1 LVQSRDEVLERT
13 SKLRTAMLSDSMDA
27 LGFSEQAMSPQIQA
41 LDRRFNICGF
51 ARTLAFVPTRRVG
64 DWESKAFLVE
74 LALVDSLSP
83 GDVVVASTVEACLW
97 GELLSTASQLRGA
110 VGAVIDA
117 YSRDIEEIL
126 ELNFPVYARGAH
138 PSDSLGRAQA
148 VDSDIPITCGGIQVS
163 TGDLIVADADGVVI
177 VPAAQLADVLEEAE
191 RKASAEGVVKAGLQ
205 RGESLLA
212 LYEEHHVL

>member
-1 LVQSRDEVLERT
+1 VLLERA
-13 SKLRTAMLSDSMDA
+13 SKLRTAILSDSMDA
-27 LGFSEQAMSPQIQA
+27 LGLGEQAMSARIHG
-41 LDRRFNICGF
+41 LDRGFKICGF
-51 ARTLAFVPTRRVG
+51 ARTLSCVPTRRVG

-74 LALVDSLSP
+74 LALIDSLSP

-117 YSRDIEEIL
+117 YSRDVEEIV
-126 ELNFPVYARGAH
+126 ELNFPVFARGTH

-148 VDSDIPITCGGIQVS
+148 VSSDVAITCGGVQVS
-163 TGDLIVADADGVVI
+163 AGDLIVADADGVVV
-177 VPAAQLADVLEEAE
+177 VPAAQLDDVLQKAE
-191 RKASAEGVVKAGLQ
+191 QKASAEGVVKAGLQ